1 LREYRERHQTLT
13 RKTAAMDQSV
23 PVMLIATTD
32 PTSRRILGDELRRRY
47 GADYEVVD
55 CVDRAH
61 GRAVLEGLRRW
72 GRPVALVLGCYG
84 PADRGGLDFLRRA
97 YGYHPA
103 AKRGVVVTWGD
114 FSSAPTVFKAV
125 AQGHADLVI
134 IRPERLRD
142 EEFHGAITDALD
154 DWHLAQGGGFE
165 AVRLIGKIGDER
177 THALRDSLSRNH
189 IPVGFHPVGSDAAQR
204 TLESLNLRDPV
215 LPVMV
220 LEFTAPPTVLV
231 NPSDLEIAE
240 ALGVTR
246 PPPADKIFDVVVVG
260 AGPSG
265 LATAV
270 YASSEGLS
278 TMVVEGEAVGG
289 QAGTSSLIRNYPG
302 FSRGVSGAHLA
313 YRSFHQA
320 WIFGT
325 DFLFMRKVET
335 LGVDGTVRTVSIS
348 DGSVVRG
355 RTVVV
360 ATGVDY
366 RRLGIQQLEDLVGR
380 GVFYGATV
388 SEAPSMAGKHVCVV
402 GGGNS
407 AGQAALH
414 LAKYAKKVSLLVRGP
429 TLAVSMSDYLIAQL
443 EATRNIAIRY
453 GTEVVGVRDLDGF
466 LAGVE
471 VAAPGTADAAPI
483 EEIEAGGLFVLI
495 GSVPRTSW
503 LPDTVQ
509 RDASGFLRTG
519 AIREVSDAGS
529 NGRGRSPLALETSM
543 PGVFAI
549 GDVRAGSIKRV
560 ATAVGDGATVVSMLH
575 AYLAENPL
583 PSSMPAT
590 GEAATPAES
599 PGDVRFS

>member
-1 LREYRERHQTLT
+1 
-13 RKTAAMDQSV
+13 MDDSV
-23 PVMLIATTD
+23 PVMLIASTD
-32 PTSRRILGDELRRRY
+32 PTSRRVLGDELRRRY
-47 GADYEVVD
+47 GADYEVVA
-55 CVDRAH
+55 CAGHAH

-72 GRPVALVLGCYG
+72 NRQVALILGCYG

-97 YGYHPA
+97 YVFHPA
-103 AKRGVVVTWGD
+103 AKRGVVVIWGD
-114 FSSAPTVFKAV
+114 FASAPTVFRAI
-125 AQGHADLVI
+125 AQGYAEFVI
-134 IRPERLRD
+134 IRPERSRD

-154 DWHLAQGGGFE
+154 DWHLAQGVGFE
-165 AVRLIGKIGDER
+165 AVRLIGEVGDER
-177 THALRDSLSRNH
+177 THLLRDSLSRNH
-189 IPVGFHPVGSDAAQR
+189 IPVGFHPVGSETAQR
-204 TLESLNLRDPV
+204 TLESLNLRNPL

-220 LEFTAPPTVLV
+220 LEFTASPIVLE

-240 ALGVTR
+240 AMGVTR

-320 WIFGT
+320 WTLGT
-325 DFLFMRKVET
+325 DFLFMRKVEG
-335 LGVDGTVRTVSIS
+335 LRADGALYAVSIS
-348 DGSVVRG
+348 DGSVVRC

-366 RRLGIQQLEDLVGR
+366 RRLGIPQLEDLVGR

-407 AGQAALH
+407 AGQAVLH
-414 LAKYAKKVSLLVRGP
+414 LTKYAKKVTLLVRGP
-429 TLAVSMSDYLIAQL
+429 TLSVSMSDYLISQL
-443 EATRNIAIRY
+443 EATRNVAIRY
-453 GTEVVGVRDLDGF
+453 SSVIVGARDQDGF
-466 LAGVE
+466 LAAVK
-471 VAAPGTADAAPI
+471 VAASGSDATPS

-503 LPDTVQ
+503 LPDTVE
-509 RDASGFLRTG
+509 RDPAGFLRTG
-519 AIREVSDAGS
+519 ASRDVNDVGS
-529 NGRGRSPLALETSM
+529 NRSDRSPLALETSM
-543 PGVFAI
+543 PGIFAI

-575 AYLAENPL
+575 TYLAENPL
-583 PSSMPAT
+583 PASHPAP
-590 GEAATPAES
+590 GEAAAREEL
-599 PGDVRFS
+599 PGDVRFN